1 MKVHVEAKW
10 PDGLPEPVL
19 DLLLD
24 EADRA
29 LLDVEARVDDVG
41 RRYASLDNNSSELDE
56 LRLAIAELSDAYPG
70 MQYELESIGDRLRNV
85 GAISATA
92 ELEQRPH
99 IVNLV
104 RMSLEVF
111 FRQYPTQDAYEAQSL
126 ESEDG
131 PEEDDPSPAEAYET
145 YRQLLEILRRR
156 VN

>member
-1 MKVHVEAKW
+1 MKVHTQVKW
-10 PDGLPEPVL
+10 PEGLPEPVL

-29 LLDVEARVDDVG
+29 LLDVEARVDDAG
-41 RRYASLDNNSSELDE
+41 RRYASLDNRPSDLDQ

-85 GAISATA
+85 GAISATS

-111 FRQYPTQDAYEAQSL
+111 FRQYPTQDAYEAHAIDSD
-126 ESEDG
+126 EG

-145 YRQLLEILRRR
+145 YRQLLDVLRRR